1 MDTRQD
7 CTGEGEMREKHI
19 KRRVML
25 ARRAERAK
33 LWLYTDDKPKPGIH
47 PVIVDDLKH
56 NFLSSRLVKV

>member
-1 MDTRQD
+1 
-7 CTGEGEMREKHI
+7 MREKHI

-33 LWLYTDDKPKPGIH
+33 LWLFTDDKPKTGIH